1 MVGHRPMIRDQDR
14 VEIRLTK
21 EAEYP
26 LAFTFIEALNE
37 GTPFDRP
44 AHVFREAAG

>member
-1 MVGHRPMIRDQDR
+1 MIRP
-14 VEIRLTK
+14 TK

-26 LAFTFIEALNE
+26 LAFTFIKALNE

-44 AHVFREAAG
+44 APPPKQGTRKVTPS